1 MMDGMAVQKRGA
13 ALTRAERVGE
23 FLTSWVDRL
32 PPRIHRFVP
41 RELVGFAILGAFT
54 LGVDLTLLVLL
65 RHSTRLPVP
74 VAVSIAYISAFGLNF
89 VLNRTV
95 NFRSHAP
102 VGGQV
107 LRYALVV
114 LGDYLLTVGV
124 TSGLTYLGLDFR
136 VSRLTAS
143 FFVATFTYSA
153 SRWWVFRDSL
163 PKKAPAEPE
172 PVGEPTPDHQTP
184 GHQLSTAGSSRT
196 GASAPGA
203 YEPSS

>member
-1 MMDGMAVQKRGA
+1 MMGGMAVQKRGTA
-13 ALTRAERVGE
+13 PTRAERVGD

-32 PPRIHRFVP
+32 PPRLHRYLP

-54 LGVDLTLLVLL
+54 LGVDLVLLTLL
-65 RHSTRLPVP
+65 RHSTRLPIP
-74 VAVSIAYISAFGLNF
+74 AAVSIAYVSAFGLNF

-124 TSGLTYLGLDFR
+124 TTGLAALGLDFR
-136 VSRLTAS
+136 IARLTAS
-143 FFVATFTYSA
+143 FFVAAFTYSA
-153 SRWWVFRDSL
+153 SRWWVFRDRG
-163 PKKAPAEPE
+163 PEAPEQAPATAPE
-172 PVGEPTPDHQTP
+172 TVEVT
-184 GHQLSTAGSSRT
+184 SR
-196 GASAPGA
+196 
-203 YEPSS
+203 